1 MTIMAYGQGSGGQR
15 NSGRLPK
22 PAVPPG
28 FEERLKPR
36 NPAGT
41 SNGGHRSG
49 AGDWQ
54 GREPQGGNGY
64 QGPERQQGV
73 RSPGTGQQGYGQRGQ
88 QSGYGQGYGQ
98 PFSRQQPTFS
108 PQPPPTFRPSQAP
121 QASQRSRSW
130 PAQHKALTG
139 LFVFVALTIVIVA
152 AHSGGSLSSSGG
164 STADGTQPV
173 PSAPAAAAAPKSTR
187 AAAAAQTVTYEVT
200 GSSADVT
207 YGPAGSTLS
216 GTVPMKVTAKLGDPI
231 YYSLQAQLQGGGS
244 VSVKI
249 LVNGIVISQGTASGG
264 YNIATAEISQ
274 DPLTGQWTDTDNG

>member
-1 MTIMAYGQGSGGQR
+1 VTIMAYGQGSGGQR
-15 NSGRLPK
+15 NSGRLAK

-36 NPAGT
+36 NHAGT
-41 SNGGHRSG
+41 SNGAHRSG
-49 AGDWQ
+49 AGEWQ
-54 GREPQGGNGY
+54 GQESQGGNGY

-73 RSPGTGQQGYGQRGQ
+73 RYPGTGQQGYGQRGQ
-88 QSGYGQGYGQ
+88 QSGYGQGYGH

-108 PQPPPTFRPSQAP
+108 PQPQPTFRPPQAP

-164 STADGTQPV
+164 GTADGTQPA

-244 VSVKI
+244 VTVEI

-274 DPLTGQWTDTDNG
+274 DPLSGQWTDTDNG